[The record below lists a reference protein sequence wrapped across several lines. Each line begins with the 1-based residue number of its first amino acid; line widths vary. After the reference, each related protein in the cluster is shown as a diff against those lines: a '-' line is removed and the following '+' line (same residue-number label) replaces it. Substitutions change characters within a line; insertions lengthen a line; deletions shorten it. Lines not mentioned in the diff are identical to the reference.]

1 MAEKALTIMDLR
13 DIVVPEPVGL
23 WPPAPFVWVLL
34 SVAGVGLALLIWRG
48 VARWRA
54 GAYRRAGLVLLTQ
67 IEARW
72 VTPGHDVVA
81 LHELSVLLKR
91 VALAAFPRKLVAPLY
106 GEDWLRFLE
115 RTCEGCTFATGPG
128 QLLAVFMSAGHKDSR
143 LNPNE
148 GKQLMRLARTWIKG
162 HRPLKIDKPNVAQIP

>member
-1 MAEKALTIMDLR
+1 MTNKALSILDLR
-13 DIVVPEPVGL
+13 DIAVPEPVGL

-54 GAYRRAGLVLLTQ
+54 GAYRRAGLVLLAQ

-81 LHELSVLLKR
+81 LQELSVLLKR
-91 VALAAFPRKLVAPLY
+91 VALAAFPRKQVAPLY
-106 GEDWLRFLE
+106 GEDWLRFLD

-128 QLLAVFMSAGHKDSR
+128 ELLSAATYARSEGSR
-143 LNPNE
+143 INTND
-148 GKQLMRLARTWIKG
+148 GNQLMRLARTWIKG
-162 HRPLKIDKPNVAQIP
+162 HRLLKIDKPNVA